1 MPNYEG
7 RFPNASHTQREEEI
21 IKNRKPNM
29 VVWRSSWW
37 LRSCGTTTRSRS
49 SSPSRL
55 LRPAQTTLLKSTK
68 EQPYVKRRKDRS
80 AIQGTI
86 LALSEPGTDPVNA
99 TARYVAFRGL
109 IATYPLSLSQGDMRP
124 VAIWLPDL
132 TDMSPS
138 SQPCVAFWAR
148 PVAFLT

>member
-1 MPNYEG
+1 MNLELA
-7 RFPNASHTQREEEI
+7 R
-21 IKNRKPNM
+21 

-49 SSPSRL
+49 SSPPRL

-68 EQPYVKRRKDRS
+68 EQPYAKRRKDRS
-80 AIQGTI
+80 AIRGTVH
-86 LALSEPGTDPVNA
+86 ALSGSGTDPVNT
-99 TARYVAFRGL
+99 TARYVTFRGL
-109 IATYPLSLSQGDMRP
+109 IATVLLSPSECDVYY

-138 SQPCVAFWAR
+138 LYTPIAF
-148 PVAFLT
+148 